1 MDEDSGVVLSDDGR
15 RLRPVTSPL
24 RAIDV
29 LETLAGSERPMAP
42 TELASRT
49 SFSRTAA
56 YNVLTTYEIRGLVR
70 RDSHNRYVLGWGL
83 FALGEQARSR
93 SDLSDAARSLVDD
106 LAERTGETVL
116 LGVLDR
122 GSLIYVEK
130 AESRRSARM
139 VEAPGRLPLHE
150 SVTGLVL
157 PAHAAPTFRERYID
171 DAGDAASS
179 ERLLETTIA
188 IRSDAWEDAVLS
200 ATNSSRSA
208 AGAGAPGR
216 HACRRQG
223 RRPRRLRARPS
234 LALDDGRPRPPSGWR
249 GMSTNVPART
259 VDRPATVAPPSASGV
274 RYPHQGLPAT
284 FVDVGGFV
292 NDVATDPVS
301 GHQEESA

>member
-1 MDEDSGVVLSDDGR
+1 MDEDSGVVLSADGR

-83 FALGEQARSR
+83 FALGERARSR
-93 SDLSDAARSLVDD
+93 SDLSDAVRPLVDD

-130 AESRRSARM
+130 AESRRSVRM
-139 VEAPGRLPLHE
+139 VEAPGRLPARVGH
-150 SVTGLVL
+150 
-157 PAHAAPTFRERYID
+157 R
-171 DAGDAASS
+171 AGAASPRRPDVS
-179 ERLLETTIA
+179 G
-188 IRSDAWEDAVLS
+188 S
-200 ATNSSRSA
+200 ATLPTPETQQAPKFPRDHDRDPLGRLGGCRPIGHHSSRSA

-234 LALDDGRPRPPSGWR
+234 LALDDGRPRPSSGWR
-249 GMSTNVPART
+249 GMSTKVSART
-259 VDRPATVAPPSASGV
+259 VDRPATVAPPSVSGV